1 MAGQSPF
8 DRSPPD
14 IELVKRVLRALARRG
29 VYLTTTRAQKLFYL
43 IERQALLETGDR
55 CFHLDYRNDRFG
67 MYSPMLDKIMQKLNP
82 KLDHL
87 EVREIDTERGHGRT
101 IKVVGGEV
109 MAEESLP
116 DHLKRAI
123 AKVLSEW
130 GFLSTPRLIADAKA
144 TSPFIYAKKGKY
156 LDWKEL
162 EEERS
167 SEEDQLSDEGLRRLE
182 KAEESLKLGRSRKF
196 QDVEELVAD
205 LFP

>member
-1 MAGQSPF
+1 
-8 DRSPPD
+8 
-14 IELVKRVLRALARRG
+14 
-29 VYLTTTRAQKLFYL
+29 
-43 IERQALLETGDR
+43 
-55 CFHLDYRNDRFG
+55 
-67 MYSPMLDKIMQKLNP
+67 MQKLNP

-87 EVREIDTERGHGRT
+87 EVQEIDTERGHGRT
-101 IKVVGGEV
+101 IKVVGGEA

-116 DHLKRAI
+116 DHLKRTI

-130 GFLSTPRLIADAKA
+130 GFLSTPRLIEDAKA
-144 TSPFIYAKKGKY
+144 TSPFIYAKKGEY
-156 LDWKEL
+156 LDWQEL

-167 SEEDQLSDEGLRRLE
+167 SEENHLSDEGLRRLE